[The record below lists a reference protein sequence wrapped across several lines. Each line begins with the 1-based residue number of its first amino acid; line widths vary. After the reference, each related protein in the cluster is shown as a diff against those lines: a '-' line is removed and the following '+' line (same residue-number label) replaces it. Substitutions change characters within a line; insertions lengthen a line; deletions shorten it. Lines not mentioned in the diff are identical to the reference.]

1 MQRSDAHLRPARASP
16 PALRRGGTM
25 SQRRRGERRSSKQA
39 KVHGERPARRGGPGG
54 VACGGMEQLQE
65 TSWSVAVSRKISSPA
80 NGGTAT
86 RSGQGKKPNR
96 GGSARGRATTPPGQ
110 NAKPSRRGSLGG
122 GISGRGGTAC
132 RAPASSGHA
141 QASSVRGVRP
151 RSAGTHTEDSTK
163 LTAGSAR
170 PAALPLSRPEGGT
183 GPSVPRDSDTAL
195 SCGLLRSVNVATA
208 AHLLGVSRRSV
219 QYMLEDGRLEGTRIP
234 PRGWWRISR
243 ASLARLIPLDRVQ

>member
-1 MQRSDAHLRPARASP
+1 
-16 PALRRGGTM
+16 M
-25 SQRRRGERRSSKQA
+25 SQGRRADRRSSKQA
-39 KVHGERPARRGGPGG
+39 KVHSECPARRGGPGG
-54 VACGGMEQLQE
+54 MACGGMEQLQE

-86 RSGQGKKPNR
+86 RSGPGKKPNR

-122 GISGRGGTAC
+122 GISGRRGTAC

-151 RSAGTHTEDSTK
+151 GSAGTHTEDVTK
-163 LTAGSAR
+163 LAAGSAR
-170 PAALPLSRPEGGT
+170 PAAVPLSRPEGGA
-183 GPSVPRDSDTAL
+183 GSSAVPQDSGTAL
-195 SCGLLRSVNVATA
+195 SRGVLRSVNVATA

-243 ASLARLIPLDRVQ
+243 ASLARLIPLESLR

>member
-1 MQRSDAHLRPARASP
+1 MSQG
-16 PALRRGGTM
+16 RRGD
-25 SQRRRGERRSSKQA
+25 RRSSKQA
-39 KVHGERPARRGGPGG
+39 KVHSECPARRGGPGG
-54 VACGGMEQLQE
+54 MACGGMEQLQE

-86 RSGQGKKPNR
+86 RSGPGKKPNR
-96 GGSARGRATTPPGQ
+96 GGSARDRATTPRGR

-122 GISGRGGTAC
+122 GISGRRGTAC
-132 RAPASSGHA
+132 HAPASSGHV

-151 RSAGTHTEDSTK
+151 GSAGTHTEDETK
-163 LTAGSAR
+163 FAVGSAR
-170 PAALPLSRPEGGT
+170 PAAVPLSRPECGAG
-183 GPSVPRDSDTAL
+183 SSAVPRDSGTAL
-195 SCGLLRSVNVATA
+195 SRGALRSVNVATA

-243 ASLARLIPLDRVQ
+243 ASLARLIPLESLR

>member
-1 MQRSDAHLRPARASP
+1 M
-16 PALRRGGTM
+16 
-25 SQRRRGERRSSKQA
+25 
-39 KVHGERPARRGGPGG
+39 
-54 VACGGMEQLQE
+54 ACGGMEQLQE

-86 RSGQGKKPNR
+86 RSGPGKKPNR
-96 GGSARGRATTPPGQ
+96 GGHGRGRATTAPGQ

-122 GISGRGGTAC
+122 GIGGRRGTAC

-151 RSAGTHTEDSTK
+151 GSAGTHTEDVTR
-163 LTAGSAR
+163 LAAGSAR
-170 PAALPLSRPEGGT
+170 PAAVPLSRPEGGT
-183 GPSVPRDSDTAL
+183 GPSAVPQDSDTAT
-195 SCGLLRSVNVATA
+195 SRGVLRSVNVATA

-234 PRGWWRISR
+234 PRGWWRITR
-243 ASLARLIPLDRVQ
+243 ASLARLIPLDSVQ